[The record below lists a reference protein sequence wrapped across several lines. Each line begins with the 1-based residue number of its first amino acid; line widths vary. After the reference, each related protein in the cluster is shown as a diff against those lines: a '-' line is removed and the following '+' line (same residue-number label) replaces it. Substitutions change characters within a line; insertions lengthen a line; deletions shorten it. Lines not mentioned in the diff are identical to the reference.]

1 MNRHLIEKYKMEK
14 CNNAALESKAQEQRY
29 TTYKITKII
38 IETMF
43 AMFTV
48 AV

>member
-1 MNRHLIEKYKMEK
+1 MKKIK
-14 CNNAALESKAQEQRY
+14 NAALANNVQEQRY

-43 AMFTV
+43 GIYFSVKQEARQ
-48 AV
+48 

>member
-1 MNRHLIEKYKMEK
+1 MRKFK
-14 CNNAALESKAQEQRY
+14 NAALASKVQERWY
-29 TTYKITKII
+29 TTYKITKMI